1 MINSTRLKERYKI
14 GKQSFTRNRKMGFS
28 DIILFNMNMIN
39 QSMQKE
45 LNSYFKE
52 VKKEKLKYD
61 KSAMSKARQKI
72 SPSVYEDLNSELV
85 MEIYEDKKSV
95 KLYHGLRIFGID
107 GTNIELPNMGILKD
121 KKQTEAIKNIYG
133 KRSNNSGELGIV
145 SKASVLYD
153 LENNIVIDGILNS
166 YASSERAMAVE
177 HIKQLKKYKKAHK
190 EKYNDLII
198 FDRGY
203 PSIGLISYINEEN
216 IDYLMR
222 IQSNTFKEIEAFKQS
237 ELNDTVL
244 ELQVTKNRLYQ
255 ITRREQYPP
264 LREFREK
271 LKVGEKIKVRVIKI
285 VLDTGEIEVLITS
298 LFDSEAYP
306 YSLFKELYFKRW
318 GIELEYNILKNIFK
332 IENFTGLTQIAIN
345 QDFFATLFTSNI
357 CSLIMDAIME
367 EEVTLYNQTKE
378 RKYLYQLNQSFSI
391 GCMKNSLVS
400 MLLKYSR
407 VEKIYEMIQ
416 DEIMDNLLPIKPNRS
431 FSRKKKFTTKFPVSK
446 KASL

>member
-1 MINSTRLKERYKI
+1 
-14 GKQSFTRNRKMGFS
+14 MGFS
-28 DIILFNMNMIN
+28 DIVLFQLNLVN

-45 LNSYFKE
+45 INSYFKE
-52 VKKEKLKYD
+52 VKKEKIKYD

-72 SPSVYEDLNSELV
+72 SPSLYEDLNSRFIK
-85 MEIYEDKKSV
+85 EIYEDKKSV

-121 KKQTEAIKNIYG
+121 KIQTEEIRGIYG
-133 KRSNNSGELGIV
+133 RRSNNSGELGVI
-145 SKASVLYD
+145 SKASTLYD
-153 LENNIVIDGILNS
+153 LENNIIIDGILNS

-177 HIKQLKKYKKAHK
+177 HIRKLKKYKKAHK
-190 EKYNDLII
+190 EKYKDLII

-203 PSIGLISYINEEN
+203 PSIGLISYMNQEN

-222 IQSNTFKEIEAFKQS
+222 IQSNTFKEIEAFKKS
-237 ELNDTVL
+237 ELDDSIL
-244 ELQVTKNRLYQ
+244 ELEITKDRLYQ
-255 ITRREQYPP
+255 ITRREEYPL
-264 LREFREK
+264 LRQFREK
-271 LKVGEKIKVRVIKI
+271 LNVGETIKVRVIKV

-298 LFDSEAYP
+298 LFDSKAYP

-332 IENFTGLTQIAIN
+332 VENFTGLTQIAIN

-367 EEVTLYNQTKE
+367 DEVTLYNQTKE

-400 MLLKYSR
+400 MLLKHSR

-431 FSRKKKFTTKFPVSK
+431 FSRKKKFTSKFPISK

>member
-1 MINSTRLKERYKI
+1 
-14 GKQSFTRNRKMGFS
+14 MGFS
-28 DIILFNMNMIN
+28 DIVLFQLNIVN

-45 LNSYFKE
+45 INIFLKE
-52 VKKEKLKYD
+52 VKKEKKKYD

-72 SPSVYEDLNSELV
+72 SPSLYEDLNSRFIR
-85 MEIYEDKKSV
+85 EIYEDRESV
-95 KLYHGLRIFGID
+95 KLYNGLRIFGID

-121 KKQTEAIKNIYG
+121 KKQTEEIQNIYG
-133 KRSNNSGELGIV
+133 RRSNTSGELGV
-145 SKASVLYD
+145 MSKASVIYD
-153 LENNIVIDGILNS
+153 LENHIVLDGILNS

-177 HIKQLKKYKKAHK
+177 HIRQLKKYKKAHK
-190 EKYNDLII
+190 EKYKDLVI

-203 PSIGLISYINEEN
+203 PSIGLISYMNQEN

-222 IQSNTFKEIEAFKQS
+222 IQSNTFKEMEAFKES
-237 ELNDTVL
+237 ELDDTIL
-244 ELQVTKNRLYQ
+244 ELEITKDRLYQ
-255 ITRREQYPP
+255 ITRREKYPL

-271 LKVGEKIKVRVIKI
+271 LNVGETIKVRVIKV
-285 VLDTGEIEVLITS
+285 VLETGEIEVLITS
-298 LFDSEAYP
+298 LFDVETYP
-306 YSLFKELYFKRW
+306 HLLFKELYFKRW

-332 IENFTGLTQIAIN
+332 VENFTGLTQIAIN

-367 EEVTLYNQTKE
+367 DEVTLYNQTKE

-391 GCMKNSLVS
+391 GCMKNSLIS
-400 MLLKYSR
+400 MLLKHSR

-431 FSRKKKFTTKFPVSK
+431 FSRKKKFTSKFPVSK

>member
-1 MINSTRLKERYKI
+1 
-14 GKQSFTRNRKMGFS
+14 
-28 DIILFNMNMIN
+28 MNMVN
-39 QSMQKE
+39 QSMQTE
-45 LNSYFKE
+45 INSYFKE
-52 VKKEKLKYD
+52 VKKEKMKYD

-72 SPSVYEDLNSELV
+72 SPSLYEDLNSRF
-85 MEIYEDKKSV
+85 MKEIYEDKKSV

-107 GTNIELPNMGILKD
+107 GTTIELPNMGILKD
-121 KKQTEAIKNIYG
+121 KIQTEEIRNIYG
-133 KRSNNSGELGIV
+133 RRANKSGELGV
-145 SKASVLYD
+145 MSKASTLYD

-177 HIKQLKKYKKAHK
+177 HIRQLKKYKKAHK
-190 EKYNDLII
+190 EKYKDLII

-203 PSIGLISYINEEN
+203 PSIGLISYMIQEN

-222 IQSNTFKEIEAFKQS
+222 IQSNTFKEIESFRES
-237 ELNDTVL
+237 ELDDAIL
-244 ELQVTKNRLYQ
+244 ELEITKDRLYQ
-255 ITRREQYPP
+255 ITRREQYPL
-264 LREFREK
+264 LRQFREK
-271 LKVGEKIKVRVIKI
+271 LNVGETIQVRVIKV

-298 LFDSEAYP
+298 LFDSKAYP
-306 YSLFKELYFKRW
+306 HSLFKELYFKRW

-332 IENFTGLTQIAIN
+332 VENFTGLTQIAIN

-367 EEVTLYNQTKE
+367 DEVTIYNETKE

-391 GCMKNSLVS
+391 GCMKNNLIL
-400 MLLKYSR
+400 MLLKHSR

-431 FSRKKKFTTKFPVSK
+431 FSRKKKFTSKFPISK